1 MTTHTPSARAILPA
15 LLRLPGFTGLAL
27 SVFFLGFGVSL
38 SGPFL
43 ALYGVQRIG
52 MTPLLLGVF
61 LTLNAV
67 SAVLLSTRLA
77 RWSDRLSNRRPLV
90 LFTLAMAAAGQAGLA
105 AAHSFA
111 AALLVGV
118 LVMGLGAAAFPQL
131 FAYARTQMSTVPGD
145 LAERGQ
151 TVLRSMFSLAFV
163 VGPGLGAAALARL
176 GFPGVFLLAAACLLL
191 AAIPVWRS
199 RSVALPATPA
209 GHTVTLARSATPARP
224 ITWVSV
230 AFVMYGMSMVM
241 AMTMFP
247 LFITDTLSGTT
258 SQVGFLIS
266 LCALLEIPIMLAL
279 VTLRRLPGVEWM
291 VKAAMGVFAIHFVM
305 IFLAQGLG
313 LLVAAQVIRAVVLAI
328 LAGLGMTYFQ
338 QLMPGRVSAATT
350 LFSNTLNVGSML
362 AGIVSGTIAQ
372 VFGYRDVYIV
382 CAVLT
387 AAAWVV
393 MQVITRP
400 RAAVVAEP

>member
-163 VGPGLGAAALARL
+163 VGPGLGPPRW
-176 GFPGVFLLAAACLLL
+176 PG
-191 AAIPVWRS
+191 
-199 RSVALPATPA
+199 
-209 GHTVTLARSATPARP
+209 
-224 ITWVSV
+224 WVS
-230 AFVMYGMSMVM
+230 
-241 AMTMFP
+241 
-247 LFITDTLSGTT
+247 
-258 SQVGFLIS
+258 
-266 LCALLEIPIMLAL
+266 LACSC
-279 VTLRRLPGVEWM
+279 W
-291 VKAAMGVFAIHFVM
+291 
-305 IFLAQGLG
+305 
-313 LLVAAQVIRAVVLAI
+313 
-328 LAGLGMTYFQ
+328 
-338 QLMPGRVSAATT
+338 
-350 LFSNTLNVGSML
+350 
-362 AGIVSGTIAQ
+362 
-372 VFGYRDVYIV
+372 
-382 CAVLT
+382 
-387 AAAWVV
+387 
-393 MQVITRP
+393 RP
-400 RAAVVAEP
+400 RACCWRPFRCGAAAVWPSRRPRLATRSPWPAASHRPGRSRGCLSPS

>member
-1 MTTHTPSARAILPA
+1 
-15 LLRLPGFTGLAL
+15 
-27 SVFFLGFGVSL
+27 
-38 SGPFL
+38 
-43 ALYGVQRIG
+43 
-52 MTPLLLGVF
+52 
-61 LTLNAV
+61 
-67 SAVLLSTRLA
+67 
-77 RWSDRLSNRRPLV
+77 
-90 LFTLAMAAAGQAGLA
+90 
-105 AAHSFA
+105 
-111 AALLVGV
+111 
-118 LVMGLGAAAFPQL
+118 
-131 FAYARTQMSTVPGD
+131 
-145 LAERGQ
+145 
-151 TVLRSMFSLAFV
+151 
-163 VGPGLGAAALARL
+163 
-176 GFPGVFLLAAACLLL
+176 
-191 AAIPVWRS
+191 
-199 RSVALPATPA
+199 
-209 GHTVTLARSATPARP
+209 
-224 ITWVSV
+224 
-230 AFVMYGMSMVM
+230 MYGMSMVM

-305 IFLAQGLG
+305 IFLAQGMG

-350 LFSNTLNVGSML
+350 LFSNTLNIGSML

-400 RAAVVAEP
+400 RVAVVAEP